1 MVLANQALFCCTDLA
16 PIVDPLGAAAAVRC
30 PMGLGLTTEQNPRPA
45 KASSCFLLPGK
56 CRMVQ
61 PSCRTSISKLC
72 WIWIN
77 LKLCFFLKNIQST
90 WVSHSRRL
98 AVHGAAREED
108 LRPRLRESLVVGIS
122 ASLGHNRGP
131 ANCSGKHE
139 LSLLANQIAPP
150 QILQCLSGTRSL
162 ATCNIRAAQ
171 EHVRSA
177 RNLQMTNWQRPRLP
191 ANWLLT
197 LPDRPP

>member
-1 MVLANQALFCCTDLA
+1 MSDGSGFDHRAKSPTSKSQQLLLAARQVPDGTTKLSDQHLQALLDL
-16 PIVDPLGAAAAVRC
+16 DKFEAV
-30 PMGLGLTTEQNPRPA
+30 
-45 KASSCFLLPGK
+45 
-56 CRMVQ
+56 
-61 PSCRTSISKLC
+61 
-72 WIWIN
+72 
-77 LKLCFFLKNIQST
+77 FFLKNIQST